1 MLNGRFHPKQVK
13 GALLL
18 AGTLLGLGALSAV
31 TLVYRETSRAI
42 AEAERDV
49 VADSEIAFAK
59 VSRRLGRGPNTQGGG
74 VPAGASAAPF
84 ESIRSPAVYS
94 DAVVFE
100 GRFYLAGPSGV
111 SVYSDGRLLARY
123 RVGQDLPAAPV
134 VQLASGLL
142 RDAAGPVLYVATAG
156 EGLLVVQGGRESAA
170 FEQVRADEAAYRD
183 LTAVLP
189 LRTGRVLVG
198 TEQRGLLLYDG
209 KRLSPFHKEVSDQYV
224 TALAGD
230 QASLW
235 IGTLGEGVL
244 HWSGGSLNTFGEAEG
259 LPDRQVLSLAV
270 EGETA
275 YVGTPLGVAE
285 FRSGRYYRTLA
296 DGFFAKALLVAGG
309 TLRVGTLDEGIVEV
323 PLGTVRGRGARPR
336 QVAGGSQLEN
346 VEGLFDAGG
355 ESYAVARIG
364 ARDGLY
370 VREQGGGGWRAAFDR
385 EEAPLSDGNIS
396 ALKFDSKG
404 RLWVGYFDRGLDI
417 VDLATDQTTHVENQ
431 FVFCVNRIAHDAE
444 RRLTVVATAN
454 GLVKFDDAGRQQQV
468 LRREDG
474 LLSNH
479 VTDVV
484 LGKGSMTLA
493 TPAGLTFLGKGGARS
508 LYAFHGLVNNHVYAL
523 GVSGERVLAGT
534 LGGMSIVESEV
545 VRESY
550 TTANSALG
558 HNWITAIVPDGQE
571 WLVGTYGAGVLRL
584 DSSGEWHE
592 LPDATAAFEVNPN
605 AMVASDTRVY
615 AGTLDRGL
623 YVYDRATDRWTAVEE
638 GLPSTNVTALALNGV
653 YLYIGTDNGLVRVS
667 EERLTSP

>member
-1 MLNGRFHPKQVK
+1 MINGRFHPKQVK

-18 AGTLLGLGALSAV
+18 AGALLGLGVLSSM

-42 AEAERDV
+42 AEAEREV

-59 VSRRLGRGPNTQGGG
+59 VSRRLGRVPDPSEGG
-74 VPAGASAAPF
+74 VPAGVSAAPF
-84 ESIRSPAVYS
+84 EWIRSPAVYS

-134 VQLASGLL
+134 MQLASGLL
-142 RDAAGPVLYVATAG
+142 SDAAGPVLYAATAG
-156 EGLLVVQGGRESAA
+156 EGLLVVQGGRESAG

-189 LRTGRVLVG
+189 LRTGRVLLG

-209 KRLSPFHKEVSDQYV
+209 KRLSPFHKEVNDQYV

-230 QASLW
+230 EASLW

-285 FRSGRYYRTLA
+285 FRNGRYYRTLA

-323 PLGTVRGRGARPR
+323 PLVTARGRGARPR
-336 QVAGGSQLEN
+336 QVAGGSPLEN
-346 VEGLFDAGG
+346 VERLLDVG
-355 ESYAVARIG
+355 ESYAVAR
-364 ARDGLY
+364 DGLY
-370 VREQGGGGWRAAFDR
+370 VRDKGGGGWRAAFDR

-396 ALKFDSKG
+396 ALNFDSKG

-417 VDLATDQTTHVENQ
+417 VDLAANQTTHVENQ

-444 RRLTVVATAN
+444 RRLTAVATAN
-454 GLVKFDDAGRQQQV
+454 GLVTFDDAGRQQQV

-479 VTDVV
+479 VTDVA

-534 LGGMSIVESEV
+534 LGGLSIVESEV

-558 HNWITAIVPDGQE
+558 HNWITAIVPVGPQ
-571 WLVGTYGAGVLRL
+571 WFVGTYGAGVLKL
-584 DSSGEWHE
+584 DSSGQWHE
-592 LPDATAAFEVNPN
+592 MLDATASFEVNPN
-605 AMVASDTRVY
+605 AMLASDTRVY

-623 YVYDRATDRWTAVEE
+623 YVYDRAPDRWTVVVE
-638 GLPSTNVTALALNGV
+638 GLPSTNVTALALDDG
-653 YLYIGTDNGLVRVS
+653 YLYIGTDNGLVRVR
-667 EERLTSP
+667 EERLPSP